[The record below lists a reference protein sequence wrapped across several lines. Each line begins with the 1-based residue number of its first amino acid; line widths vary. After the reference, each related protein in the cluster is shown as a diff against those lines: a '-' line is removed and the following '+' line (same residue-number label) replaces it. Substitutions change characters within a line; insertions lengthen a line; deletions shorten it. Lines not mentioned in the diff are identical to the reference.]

1 MKSPEPI
8 LLSQPL
14 RRVELRV
21 LDTPTAWLALL
32 QQREEIAYTAGLR
45 DGERKLS
52 EQLLRQRGELLQL
65 QNGVLASLQQA
76 VPQVI
81 QQTEQALLQLTLEVA
96 QKLVAE
102 IPITPEMV
110 DANVRSAL
118 AHVEEATEFF
128 IHLHAEDLAILRP
141 HSPDLFTPPPNGNKM
156 HFQASPEVSR
166 GGCLVQ
172 TRFGIIDTRRE
183 TRLELVKQ
191 SLIP

>member
-1 MKSPEPI
+1 MKSPETI
-8 LLSQPL
+8 RLSHPL
-14 RRVELRV
+14 RRVELHV
-21 LDTPTAWLALL
+21 LDTPAAWLALV
-32 QQREEIAYTAGLR
+32 QQREETAYASGAR

-65 QNGVLASLQQA
+65 QNGVLAALQQT

-81 QQTEQALLQLTLEVA
+81 QQTEQALLLLTLEIA

-102 IPITPEMV
+102 LPITPEMV

-128 IHLHAEDLAILRP
+128 IHLHAEDLELLRQ
-141 HSPDLFTPPPNGNKM
+141 HSPDLFTPPPNGNKL
-156 HFQASPEVSR
+156 HFQASPDVSR

-191 SLIP
+191 SMIS